1 MTLAPEDK
9 KALSNIR
16 MEKAYRYLQDATGNY
31 KEGRYET
38 AVNRSYYA
46 VLSAVR
52 SILILEGI
60 DPESHKGAITMLSLR
75 FVKPS
80 LLAKD
85 IVKRFE
91 LLFSRRT
98 DVDYGD
104 FETMSAA
111 DAEDSLRIAQEIIE
125 SIDKVRIGMIRDL

>member
-16 MEKAYRYLQDATGNY
+16 MEKAYRYLQDATANY
-31 KEGRYET
+31 REGRYET

-46 VLSAVR
+46 ALSAVR

-91 LLFSRRT
+91 LLLSRRT

-104 FETMSAA
+104 LETI
-111 DAEDSLRIAQEIIE
+111 DAEDAKDSLKITEEIIHR
-125 SIDKVRIGMIRDL
+125 IDKVRKEMIKGL

>member
-16 MEKAYRYLQDATGNY
+16 MEKAYRYLQDATANY
-31 KEGRYET
+31 REGRYET

-46 VLSAVR
+46 ALSAVR

-91 LLFSRRT
+91 LLLSRRT

-104 FETMSAA
+104 LETI
-111 DAEDSLRIAQEIIE
+111 DAEDAKDSLKITEEIIHG
-125 SIDKVRIGMIRDL
+125 IDKVRKEMIKGL